1 MKFIFWLLEILLLY
15 GGDVTNIDELLK
27 PARMALTGCMNV
39 QKNEKVLIVTNPEK
53 MPIAEALFTEA
64 RNLHAESSILVYP
77 PGTMN
82 GEEPPDNV
90 REAMFNADVILA
102 PTVTSISHTDARRS
116 VSKKGRARIA
126 TLPGIT
132 EEIFIRGLSADYKEI
147 AEICDRV
154 YRYLNPAKRAH
165 VTTPYGMDLT
175 LDISNEAEVSNGLI
189 HKPGDFSNL
198 PDGET
203 ELAPV
208 SADGILVA
216 NRCDHY
222 ITAPTKFELKDG
234 YIVSYDTN
242 DSGKR
247 FRALIE
253 ESMEKDGNTNASFIA
268 EFAIGTN
275 PTARVTG
282 NVLED
287 EKVLGTCH
295 IAFGDNT
302 SYPGGANKSTLHM
315 DVIIF
320 EPTIT
325 LDDKMIMENGTL
337 LI

>member
-1 MKFIFWLLEILLLY
+1 MSEIEKLLY
-15 GGDVTNIDELLK
+15 
-27 PARMALTGCMNV
+27 PARMALKNCMDV
-39 QKNEKVLIVTNPEK
+39 KKGEKVLIVTNPEF
-53 MPIAEALFTEA
+53 MRIAEALFVEA
-64 RNLHAESSILVYP
+64 RNMQAEPSILVYP
-77 PGTMN
+77 PGSMN

-90 REAMFNADVILA
+90 REAMFNADVIFA
-102 PTVTSISHTDARRS
+102 PTATSISHTDARRS
-116 VSKKGRARIA
+116 VSKAGRARIA

-132 EEIFIRGLSADYKEI
+132 EEIFIRGLSADYNEI

-154 YRYLNPAKRAH
+154 YKYLDPAKKAH

-175 LDISNEAEVSNGLI
+175 LDISNRAEISNGLI
-189 HKPGDFSNL
+189 RKPGDFSNL

-208 SADGILVA
+208 TANGTMVA
-216 NRCDHY
+216 NRCDWF
-222 ITAPTKFELKDG
+222 ITEPTTLELKDG
-234 YIVSYDTN
+234 YIVSYDSN
-242 DSGKR
+242 ESGQRFKKLVEDSMK
-247 FRALIE
+247 I
-253 ESMEKDGNTNASFIA
+253 DGNNNASFIA

-275 PTARVTG
+275 PTAKVTG

-302 SYPGGANKSTLHM
+302 SYQGGNNASTLHM

-320 EPTIT
+320 EPTIM
-325 LDDKMIMENGTL
+325 LDDTKVMEDGKL